1 MIALLLP
8 ALALAAPLL
17 PTPRGETGPPV
28 GWTAAPLEVALTPGE
43 ECTVALRL
51 PLRVL
56 ADGWVEVPVAGPELV
71 LTEAQL
77 DGRPVRLAGHSAGLA
92 LLARLPAG
100 PHVLSL
106 SGTVACASDRLLLR
120 TPLGGPAQLRVRG
133 EDRSWTV
140 DNGVHTGDRRWDL
153 APAPAVSAAWA
164 PPREPPPRPR
174 VFSHDSVVGLRV
186 DEGGIEGRAL
196 VRQTVAHGTQ
206 DAVVVSIPGGVQE
219 AWASGPGVVEARV
232 QGERVTVVLQEA
244 VEGTVEVDL
253 GWRAAAPGEDGARA
267 PVPQPVEGRG
277 QTAVVVVQGDDS
289 LLLPEPGPG
298 LEAVPMRRVGRR
310 ARGLVPG
317 EPLVVYLSEEGKRP
331 ELRLRQLRFSP
342 VDAPPTVIDKADYTV
357 TYAAHGRAWMR
368 ATWQVRNDRNPFLRV
383 DVPEGWQVFGL
394 RVAGTTAEPVRDES
408 GALLVPLE
416 KSVETLEGL
425 VAFPVELMLVGEDTA
440 WAARGRRALQTPT
453 VDAPI
458 AMARWELR
466 LPDGLQPKEAEGRGT
481 VVSQWTPEDTGLMIG
496 RASKRPPPADPDQQ
510 GQQLSQEY
518 WNQAYSAYK
527 ANAFDQAD
535 ALLQKSLEAN
545 PDNPSAQSL
554 MGNLDVLKNRV
565 ELDRDAQVA
574 ANRVRAMAKARSGAT
589 VLAQAEKEQA
599 LERALRS
606 GDEDEAARVADELL
620 VLTSQLAAVEQ
631 VEAVE
636 QKARLSSYRDTASKL
651 GKKKSKAAEKRVVR
665 ADNGPQS
672 ASFAAAPPPPP
683 PPPKGSTTTID
694 FDDLDITGELVKPE
708 GALVLDRKK
717 SQFSPLIRT
726 PDLAGKISETSTVDS
741 AFSEPEPVPEPEET
755 PMASPVVA
763 NGWLDGDAGGELE
776 TVEGG
781 IAGGVVG
788 GVVGGVYGAVLGG
801 AVASGGELAEEE
813 SKPAELD
820 APTPPR
826 MRALKEDLLER
837 SEIVVVESN
846 DESAADGDE
855 LDLRNVPMG
864 RSYQEAVQLATG
876 VGGRWRD
883 DDRDSRDSRAAERR
897 PEPPAARFPVDLPA
911 AAARPLDAPPPGAFP
926 VDRTARTGPPVHAPP
941 PAVPVRAP
949 LDTTVPV
956 RGPVPPP
963 PVRAAAAPALPRRPA
978 PPPPAPFGLDIPE
991 TVVASTLS
999 LSLPEG
1005 GARLLLEQRV
1015 IPPGEPLRV
1024 ELRYRPTRH

>member
-1 MIALLLP
+1 VIALLLP

-17 PTPRGETGPPV
+17 PAPRGEAGPPV
-28 GWTAAPLEVALTPGE
+28 RWTAAPLEVSLAPGE
-43 ECTVALRL
+43 ECGLALRL
-51 PLRVL
+51 PLMVL
-56 ADGWVEVPVAGPELV
+56 AEGWVQVPVVGPELV
-71 LTEAQL
+71 LSEARL
-77 DGRPVRLAGHSAGLA
+77 DGRPVRLAGHDSGLT

-100 PHVLSL
+100 PHLLSL

-120 TPLGGPAQLRVRG
+120 TPLGGPARLEVTG
-133 EDRSWTV
+133 EERSWTV
-140 DNGVHTGDRRWDL
+140 ENSVHTGDRRWDL
-153 APAPAVSAAWA
+153 APAPALSAAWA

-174 VFSHDSVVGLRV
+174 VFTHDTVVGLRV

-196 VRQTVAHGTQ
+196 VRQTVAHGSQ

-219 AWASGPGVVEARV
+219 AWATGPGVVEARV
-232 QGERVTVVLQEA
+232 QGERVTVVLQEP

-289 LLLPEPGPG
+289 VLLPEPGPG

-317 EPLVVYLSEEGKRP
+317 EPLVVYLSKEGKRP

-357 TYAAHGRAWMR
+357 TYAEHGRAWMR

-383 DVPEGWQVFGL
+383 DVPEGWRVFGL
-394 RVAGTTAEPVRDES
+394 RVAGATAEPVRDES

-425 VAFPVELMLVGEDTA
+425 VAFPVELMLVGEDAA
-440 WAARGRRALQTPT
+440 WEARGRRALQTPT

-496 RASKRPPPADPDQQ
+496 RASKRPPPADPAQQ

-565 ELDRDAQVA
+565 ELDKDAQVA
-574 ANRVRAMAKARSGAT
+574 ANRVRAMAKARSGDT

-606 GDEDEAARVADELL
+606 GNEDEAARVADELL

-636 QKARLSSYRDTASKL
+636 QKARLSSYQVTAAKL
-651 GKKKSKAAEKRVVR
+651 GKKKGKAEEKRAVR
-665 ADNGPQS
+665 ADGPAS
-672 ASFAAAPPPPP
+672 GASFATAPPPPP
-683 PPPKGSTTTID
+683 PPPAEASTTTFD
-694 FDDLDITGELVKPE
+694 FEDVEISGELVKPE

-717 SQFSPLIRT
+717 AEFSPLIRT
-726 PDLAGKISETSTVDS
+726 PDLAGKISETSEVDGDFGEP
-741 AFSEPEPVPEPEET
+741 APMAEPEPAEELVLE
-755 PMASPVVA
+755 SPVVA
-763 NGWLDGDAGGELE
+763 DGWLDESELE
-776 TVEGG
+776 YVEGG
-781 IAGGVVG
+781 VAGGVVG

-801 AVASGGELAEEE
+801 AVASEGERAEEEE
-813 SKPAELD
+813 SKPAE
-820 APTPPR
+820 PPPPR
-826 MRALKEDLLER
+826 VMALKESVLQHA
-837 SEIVVVESN
+837 EIVVTES
-846 DESAADGDE
+846 DDDSGADGDE
-855 LDLRNVPMG
+855 LDLRNIPMG
-864 RSYQEAVQLATG
+864 RSYQEAVTLAAG

-883 DDRDSRDSRAAERR
+883 AHRPARDQRPQAAE
-897 PEPPAARFPVDLPA
+897 PPPARFPVDLPA
-911 AAARPLDAPPPGAFP
+911 APARPVHAPPGGAFP
-926 VDRTARTGPPVHAPP
+926 VDTTVLTGPPVHAPP
-941 PAVPVRAP
+941 AADPVRP
-949 LDTTVPV
+949 VVDTTVPV
-956 RGPVPPP
+956 RAPAAPP
-963 PVRAAAAPALPRRPA
+963 PVRAAAPPALPRRPA
-978 PPPPAPFGLDIPE
+978 PPPPAPFGLDIPDK
-991 TVVASTLS
+991 VVASTLS

-1024 ELRYRPTRH
+1024 ELRYRPTRR